1 MPDDID
7 TSIFTFTR
15 RGVLFIL
22 SAPSGAGKTTLSR
35 EILERLPDLC
45 VSVSYTTRK
54 PRAGEQDGQDY
65 HFVDEV
71 RFHRLRETG
80 AFAEWAQVH
89 GSLYGTPRTPLDE
102 ALACGQDFLLD
113 IDVQGARQV
122 KAVYPEAVS
131 IFVLPPSWEELET
144 RLRSRGTEP
153 EEVIARRLQ
162 RAQEETAAL
171 GTYDYFLVNDRLDH
185 AVTLLC
191 AIVEAERA
199 RVSRHTDSSAP
210 LLTQALH
217 AQLGTDAL

>member
-7 TSIFTFTR
+7 TSVFTFTR

-35 EILERLPDLC
+35 RILERLPDLR

-54 PRAGEQDGQDY
+54 PRAGEQDGHDY
-65 HFVDEV
+65 HFVDNA
-71 RFHRLRETG
+71 RFHQLRATG

-89 GSLYGTPRTPLDE
+89 GFLYGTPRSPLDE
-102 ALACGQDFLLD
+102 ALAGGQDFLLD

-122 KAVYPEAVS
+122 KAAYPEAVS

-153 EEVIARRLQ
+153 AEVIARRLQ
-162 RAQEETAAL
+162 RAQEETSAL
-171 GTYDYFLVNDRLDH
+171 GAYDYFLVNDHLDH
-185 AVTLLC
+185 AVTLLF
-191 AIVEAERA
+191 AIIQAERA
-199 RVSRHTDSSAP
+199 RVSRHTDSSSP
-210 LLTQALH
+210 LLTQALR
-217 AQLGTDAL
+217 AQSGTGAL